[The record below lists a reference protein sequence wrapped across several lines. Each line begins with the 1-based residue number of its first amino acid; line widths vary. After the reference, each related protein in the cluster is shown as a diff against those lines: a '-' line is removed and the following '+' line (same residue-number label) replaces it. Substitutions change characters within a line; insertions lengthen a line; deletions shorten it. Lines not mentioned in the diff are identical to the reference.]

1 MKELQVIRQE
11 IQSTEYI
18 SYDNIL
24 FIYNQLIGLTIKYLR
39 ENNINTARIF
49 AGRRDIYSAIAS
61 IDTLDEMEDYLNGFF
76 TEIGRYLTHF
86 CAQDSYGERIIGY
99 LQEHF
104 CEDIVFQDL
113 AREIGISYSYMRK
126 IVYELTGKR

>member
-61 IDTLDEMEDYLNGFF
+61 IDTLDEMEDYLNGF
-76 TEIGRYLTHF
+76 
-86 CAQDSYGERIIGY
+86 
-99 LQEHF
+99 LQKS
-104 CEDIVFQDL
+104 
-113 AREIGISYSYMRK
+113 AGISLIFVLRTVMVNESLDIFRNISVK
-126 IVYELTGKR
+126 TLFFRI